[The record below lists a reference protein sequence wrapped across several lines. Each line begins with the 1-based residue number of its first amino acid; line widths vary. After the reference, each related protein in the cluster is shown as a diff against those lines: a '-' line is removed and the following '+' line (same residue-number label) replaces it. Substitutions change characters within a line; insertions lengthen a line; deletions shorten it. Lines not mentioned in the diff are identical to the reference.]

1 MQGEVRIP
9 NNVMCTSRLF
19 CEPVNSRAIWD
30 WIYKIPVLNLY
41 STIIDLEDIMQPG
54 FPQLLKLYAISVP
67 VFFLID
73 LLWLG
78 LIAKPFYDR
87 HLGYILRGQVL
98 WWAAIVFYLFFLLG
112 LVVFVIAPAV
122 ESGSLSKAIFL
133 GLFFGFITYQ
143 TYELTNYALVRDWP
157 FIVVVVDIAWGMV
170 LSSLVSTITFLVA
183 TKLFHSQ

>member
-1 MQGEVRIP
+1 MPMGI
-9 NNVMCTSRLF
+9 S
-19 CEPVNSRAIWD
+19 
-30 WIYKIPVLNLY
+30 
-41 STIIDLEDIMQPG
+41 
-54 FPQLLKLYAISVP
+54 QLLELYAISVP

-73 LLWLG
+73 FLWLG

-98 WWAAIVFYLFFLLG
+98 WGAAILFYLFFLIG

-122 ESGSLSKAIFL
+122 ESASLSRAILL

-157 FIVVVVDIAWGMV
+157 LIVVVVDIAWGMV
-170 LSSLVSTITFLVA
+170 LSSLVSAATFLLA
-183 TKLFHSQ
+183 TKVF